1 VYCQFYGL
9 DRPPFAL
16 TPDPAF
22 LFRSRQHEM
31 ALTLLEY
38 GLESRAVFALL
49 TGEVGTGKTTLL
61 RHLLSVLSS
70 DLSVG
75 IITNT
80 HDGFTSIYPWIVAAF
95 GVTSSDNGDLSL
107 YTAVTRYL
115 QELRTRGRRALL
127 IVDEAQ
133 NLSPGLLEQLRLLS
147 NVNEAGELILQIF
160 LVGQPELR
168 QTLQRQDLRQMAQR
182 ISADYHLRPFSADET
197 AAYIRHRLAAAG
209 GSPDRFDPSAIAR
222 VYGHTGGVPRLINRL
237 CDIALVYGYAMKQAV
252 IDAAILDEVMADRSG
267 VGALPLGGQLGY
279 EDSAHIHDR

>member
-1 VYCQFYGL
+1 MYCQFYGL

-61 RHLLSVLSS
+61 RHLLSVLGS

-80 HDGFTSIYPWIVAAF
+80 HDGFTSIHPWIVAAY
-95 GVTSSDNGDLSL
+95 GVTPSDNSDLAL
-107 YTAVTRYL
+107 YSAITHYL
-115 QELRTRGRRALL
+115 QELRKQGRRALL

-133 NLSPGLLEQLRLLS
+133 NLSPALLEQLRLLS

-168 QTLQRQDLRQMAQR
+168 ATLQRQDLRQLAQR

-222 VYGHTGGVPRLINRL
+222 VHGHTGGVPRLINRL

-267 VGALPLGGQLGY
+267 VGALPLGGPFGH
-279 EDSAHIHDR
+279 EDSARIHDR